1 MSMSSTMTG
10 RGTENGIAVARAAVG
25 IINVRTCRAL
35 EDAGGVEVPL
45 VRVLVL
51 VLVGNSID
59 GRRIVGGLHVGAG
72 VRQGRGH
79 LYDAMHRLIGGDEI
93 TL

>member
-1 MSMSSTMTG
+1 MSMSSTMIG
-10 RGTENGIAVARAAVG
+10 RGTENGIAVARVVVG
-25 IINVRTCRAL
+25 IINVRTYRAL

-51 VLVGNSID
+51 VGSSID

-72 VRQGRGH
+72 RRRGRGH

>member
-1 MSMSSTMTG
+1 MSMSSTMIG
-10 RGTENGIAVARAAVG
+10 RGTENGIAVARVVVG
-25 IINVRTCRAL
+25 IINVRTYRAL

-51 VLVGNSID
+51 VGSSID
-59 GRRIVGGLHVGAG
+59 GRRIVGGLRVGAG
-72 VRQGRGH
+72 VRRGRGH